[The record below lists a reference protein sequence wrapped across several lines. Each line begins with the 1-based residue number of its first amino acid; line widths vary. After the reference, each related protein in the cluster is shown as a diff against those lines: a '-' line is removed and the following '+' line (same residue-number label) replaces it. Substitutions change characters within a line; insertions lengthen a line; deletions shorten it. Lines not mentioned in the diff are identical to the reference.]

1 LKVDVCAAVS
11 GVGIPITVGLKAEL
25 HLDWL
30 KGTKGGVKRVLFL
43 DTQQPQH
50 TGLLTL
56 GQTHPRAC
64 LTHMIYLKEE
74 DEFRDKLT
82 PIALTLNYSLALP
95 SPDQT
100 LPPVLNE
107 YSSTFLQ
114 EHAYILLDCG
124 DDNICIPDL
133 QLSASMDRSEL
144 VIGDDNLVML
154 TITAVNQGEGAYE
167 TELYT
172 LIPPEADYIGVE
184 RRVEARTHNKGHNS

>member
-1 LKVDVCAAVS
+1 
-11 GVGIPITVGLKAEL
+11 LKAEL

-50 TGLLTL
+50 SGLLRL
-56 GQTHPRAC
+56 GQTRPRAC
-64 LTHMIYLKEE
+64 LSYMIYLKEE

-114 EHAYILLDCG
+114 EHVGEQSVEMHNRRLYFLLYVPSSIL
-124 DDNICIPDL
+124 DDD
-133 QLSASMDRSEL
+133 
-144 VIGDDNLVML
+144 
-154 TITAVNQGEGAYE
+154 
-167 TELYT
+167 
-172 LIPPEADYIGVE
+172 
-184 RRVEARTHNKGHNS
+184 